1 MAGRFDTSLLVV
13 LAMAA
18 VNRLVDDWV
27 VGRRLLLLTGG
38 VVDSLFK
45 SLMLPFS
52 ELEKTPLDSVP
63 VEVAIC
69 SSLLLFSLTCLLLL
83 LGDTRSNR
91 LPSDDFILC
100 QSGGLDVVV
109 DVTVFELI
117 LDNVRSFV
125 TETDD
130 TRALVLLV
138 ATTRELTSFLSPVCW
153 TARAVGG
160 RIALS
165 LMELLEGTALL
176 MRTGSELLLLGFKGT
191 ATPTARRLDIVS
203 SLRGEI
209 VIYTSANKQHDK
221 NALST
226 QHNAHTHNILLLS
239 ICRTAD
245 SFFDTAVAAVLIIR

>member
-1 MAGRFDTSLLVV
+1 VVVVVVAGRFDTSLLVV

-18 VNRLVDDWV
+18 VNRLVEDWV
-27 VGRRLLLLTGG
+27 VGRRLLLLTGVV

-63 VEVAIC
+63 VDVAIC
-69 SSLLLFSLTCLLLL
+69 SSLLLFSLTCLLF
-83 LGDTRSNR
+83 GDTRSNR

-100 QSGGLDVVV
+100 QSGGLDIV
-109 DVTVFELI
+109 VTVFELI

-176 MRTGSELLLLGFKGT
+176 MRTGSELLGLLGFKGT

-203 SLRGEI
+203 SSGE
-209 VIYTSANKQHDK
+209 K
-221 NALST
+221 L
-226 QHNAHTHNILLLS
+226 
-239 ICRTAD
+239 
-245 SFFDTAVAAVLIIR
+245 

>member
-18 VNRLVDDWV
+18 VNRLVEDWV
-27 VGRRLLLLTGG
+27 VGRRLLLLTGV

-63 VEVAIC
+63 VDVAIC
-69 SSLLLFSLTCLLLL
+69 SSLLLFSLTCLL

-100 QSGGLDVVV
+100 QSGGLDMV
-109 DVTVFELI
+109 VTVFELI

-176 MRTGSELLLLGFKGT
+176 MRTGSELLLGLLGFKGT
-191 ATPTARRLDIVS
+191 TATPTTARRLDIVS
-203 SLRGEI
+203 SSGE
-209 VIYTSANKQHDK
+209 K
-221 NALST
+221 L
-226 QHNAHTHNILLLS
+226 
-239 ICRTAD
+239 
-245 SFFDTAVAAVLIIR
+245 

>member
-18 VNRLVDDWV
+18 VNRLVEDWV
-27 VGRRLLLLTGG
+27 VGRRLLLLTGVV

-63 VEVAIC
+63 VDVAIC
-69 SSLLLFSLTCLLLL
+69 SSLLLFSLTCLL

-100 QSGGLDVVV
+100 QSGGLDIVV
-109 DVTVFELI
+109 VTVFELI
-117 LDNVRSFV
+117 LDNVRSLV

-176 MRTGSELLLLGFKGT
+176 MRTGSELLGLLGFKGT
-191 ATPTARRLDIVS
+191 ATPTTARRLDIVS
-203 SLRGEI
+203 SSGREI

-226 QHNAHTHNILLLS
+226 QHNAHTHNILLS